1 MTLSYHAAVF
11 VHVLSAVVWLGGMIA
26 LALLA
31 PILRGAVDEAARQR
45 LFHRLGRRFRRVG
58 WICLAALGAS
68 GLVQLH
74 ARGWWGMA
82 FWSAPGLWSSPLGHA
97 LAGKLLTVGIML
109 AVQAVHDFWLGPMAG
124 RVPAGTEE
132 ARRLRKRAM
141 LLARFNAV
149 AALALLWFAVAV
161 ARGG

>member
-1 MTLSYHAAVF
+1 MTFSYHAAIF

-31 PILRGAVDEAARQR
+31 PILRGVGDDAARQG
-45 LFHRLGRRFRRVG
+45 LFHRLGRRFRLVG

-68 GLVQLH
+68 GLLQLH
-74 ARGWWGMA
+74 AKGWWGIA
-82 FWSAPGLWSSPLGHA
+82 FWGAPGLWGSPLGHA

-109 AVQAVHDFWLGPMAG
+109 VVQALHDFWVGPLAG
-124 RVPAGTEE
+124 RVPAGTEQ
-132 ARRLRKRAM
+132 ARLLRKRAA

-161 ARGG
+161 ARNG